1 MRAVSDLDRGR
12 AASLPEGSGAVPMGV
27 VAAGFPAFDV
37 ALPAPTHAFS
47 DRNPFGQALH
57 ARDIV
62 RPECGMGYR
71 DYLWFPR
78 GLQVAHSRFRL
89 NVDSTG
95 ACNGQDLFKMHF
107 SLTGCNTLRYAGQTE
122 YVLRGPCLSM
132 SVQPEGVGKLDCH
145 PRDVLEHSITFA
157 CRANFLA
164 EAMRLDADALPPAL
178 ARFVRGL
185 APEPFFVV
193 LPLPARAVKLIGEFL
208 SPACNERIAHLHA
221 EARALDLLCL
231 GLDLLIENLVPA
243 RWQLAPRDKRALQQV
258 REHIEKDFLQ
268 PTSIAQRAREVGLN
282 RTKLTAGFR
291 ALFGETINECVT
303 RLRMQHARQ
312 MLEDGWSAAQVALD
326 LGYQHQSSFSTAFR
340 AYFGRVPRASRKG
353 HGTEANPVSQLLPN
367 SKEPL

>member
-1 MRAVSDLDRGR
+1 M
-12 AASLPEGSGAVPMGV
+12 VPAGGI
-27 VAAGFPAFDV
+27 AAGFPSFDV
-37 ALPAPTHAFS
+37 ALPASPDAFYGC
-47 DRNPFGQALH
+47 NPFGQALR
-57 ARDIV
+57 ARDVV
-62 RPECGMGYR
+62 RPECGIGHR

-89 NVDSTG
+89 SADSTG

-107 SLTGCNTLRYAGQTE
+107 SLTGCNTLRYAGQAE

-164 EAMRLDADALPPAL
+164 EAVRLDPDALPPVL

-193 LPLPARAVKLIGEFL
+193 LPLPARAVRLIGEFL

-231 GLDLLIENLVPA
+231 GLDLLIENPVPA

-291 ALFGETINECVT
+291 ALFGETINEYVT

-312 MLEDGWSAAQVALD
+312 MLEAGWSAAQVAMD

-340 AYFGRVPRASRKG
+340 AYFGRAPRASRKG
-353 HGTEANPVSQLLPN
+353 CGAEAKAAPQFLPN
-367 SKEPL
+367 SKERL